1 MHFNKKTKF
10 VNRILKTW
18 IKIKQKQQRKYIKC
32 NGKQNKLMSKGVF
45 VFFWFEIV
53 YIDDLFLTLKKFN
66 WKQDEIVRLT
76 VHGTAS
82 IRWWKVKRFTG
93 RVCLSHQ
100 NWFGCFI
107 GWWWPISG
115 HWSEFFATSICWHC
129 AANLHCTLK
138 SLKKWGKNEKTHDYT
153 YLIIV
158 VCIFCAMSGSSVSIY
173 SSPAPIALWRPT
185 SM

>member
-1 MHFNKKTKF
+1 MIWNCVYWWLIF
-10 VNRILKTW
+10 V
-18 IKIKQKQQRKYIKC
+18 
-32 NGKQNKLMSKGVF
+32 V
-45 VFFWFEIV
+45 
-53 YIDDLFLTLKKFN
+53 KKFN

-129 AANLHCTLK
+129 AANLNYILK
-138 SLKKWGKNEKTHDYT
+138 SLKKWGKNEKNPWLYVLNNRCMHI
-153 YLIIV
+153 L
-158 VCIFCAMSGSSVSIY
+158 CNERIFCFHIQFTGANRTVTSNFHVEKSLRIATSVVFCL
-173 SSPAPIALWRPT
+173 A
-185 SM
+185 